1 MTKEQR
7 YKILDNCDNI
17 REMLLVFESKI
28 MDIREEIEKTEV
40 KKKIK
45 EQKRRINAKP
55 IKWAGQDC
63 Q

>member
-55 IKWAGQDC
+55 IK
-63 Q
+63 